1 MAFGPIMRLMVDGLQ
16 IELAPFS
23 KDSMKEYVDPGMQQ
37 YSVIRYLG
45 LSTANVVEDE
55 EEWYERLRKDDDRL
69 VWGIWVV
76 ASDGTRTIIGNTA
89 LNSIKRGH
97 VLQATSGSVI
107 FRTEYWGRGI
117 ASAAHKARTW
127 YAFHH
132 LGLHRVKSAVLQG
145 NHGSLKALMRSGYT
159 LVYTERNEQF
169 VEGEMKHLDCL
180 ECINPRDP
188 FWTQWWH
195 GDRRT
200 KEQRLARAKTEQV
213 LAWAE
218 ENVTL
223 P

>member
-1 MAFGPIMRLMVDGLQ
+1 MAFGPVMRFTVDGLQ

-23 KDSMKEYVDPGMQQ
+23 KDLMKEFINPGMQQ

-45 LSTANVVEDE
+45 LSTANVIEDE
-55 EEWYERLRKDDDRL
+55 EEWYERLRKDDERL
-69 VWGIWVV
+69 SWGIWVV
-76 ASDGTRTIIGNTA
+76 NDDGTRTIIGNTA
-89 LNSIKRGH
+89 LNGIKHGH
-97 VLQATSGSVI
+97 MLQATSGSLI

-169 VEGEMKHLDCL
+169 IEGEMRHLDCL

-195 GDRRT
+195 GDRPASKHREARKQT
-200 KEQRLARAKTEQV
+200 LAV
-213 LAWAE
+213 LEWAE
-218 ENVTL
+218 KNVSMS
-223 P
+223 